1 MKLTRE
7 QKLAKRFARFLGELN
22 RMEPYGHQDGSKF
35 FFKGYPAPAPF
46 AQDYHRKTKN
56 RRKRNR

>member
-1 MKLTRE
+1 MKLTKQ
-7 QKLAKRFARFLGELN
+7 QKLTQRFAHYLRKLN
-22 RMEPYGHQDGSKF
+22 RMEPYGTRDGIQF